1 MNIRSTIWLALLLS
15 LAAADVRA
23 QVPEF
28 PDSLIRQSFT
38 ARSERYGATHATS
51 IVADYRFRNL
61 VNGLV
66 RGSILSSTTL
76 LQAASTKD
84 QIDALV
90 DVEYPLGGGVKPFL
104 LADGTLTNDAND
116 ASVSIPGLNNTAT
129 AFTGAGAR
137 LSDDLGTDYIGL
149 AVGGAYNRQL
159 NVDNNGL
166 AFHAETAFESD
177 LEGYIVQL
185 QGVGRWY
192 DMAPLN
198 NVNGFLDFR
207 VQRFFD
213 EGAYGDIEARYELA
227 STDLYIRRSEDAILQ
242 YGGLTYDGLQAR
254 REGRLLVYSVLGYP
268 VSDDLHIDLSATVT
282 SRGIALQEESE
293 GLPPL
298 PREPDP
304 FRYDRNELSIGTV
317 ISSRWTPG
325 KTVLQTRLEYSTNE
339 QTNLVEPTAPV
350 SDIELKQKRETSTVN
365 DFVAQH
371 LLFGGS
377 IEQRIGR
384 TDTFALDGSVAIY
397 RYDTPSENYFDRD
410 EQSIQGQ
417 LRYARSFSP
426 FLGFELVGQAYLT
439 HLVYLSGRNSNDNN
453 WNRIFRLVPT
463 VRYMLDS
470 SFRNDLEAQLVANY
484 TEYDFEG
491 RTQTVRGRSFREL
504 QLRDSLAVAIT
515 STLVFSTVGDL
526 RVAERS
532 SFSWTQ
538 FAESPLERT
547 RTEGLQME
555 LSTSRV
561 EGVVFG
567 VGGQLARVKSYRAG
581 RSGDLEPFSDRTS
594 VGPTARVA
602 VHLSEYA
609 SVEFTGWWEHR
620 FVESRLESKVPSML
634 LTVGMKL

>member
-1 MNIRSTIWLALLLS
+1 VVAE
-15 LAAADVRA
+15 VRA

-28 PDSLIRQSFT
+28 PDSLARQGFT
-38 ARSERYGATHATS
+38 ARSERYAATHATS

-61 VNGLV
+61 VDGLV

-76 LQAASTKD
+76 LQAVSTKD

-90 DVEYPLGGGVKPFL
+90 DVSYPLGGAFKPFL
-104 LADGTLTNDAND
+104 LADGTLTNDATD
-116 ASVSIPGLNNTAT
+116 ASGSIPGLNNTAT
-129 AFTGAGAR
+129 AFTGAGVR
-137 LSDDLGTDYIGL
+137 LSNEAGTDYIGL
-149 AVGGAYNRQL
+149 ALGGGYNRQL
-159 NVDNNGL
+159 NVDNSGL
-166 AFHAETAFESD
+166 AVHAETGLESD
-177 LEGYIVQL
+177 LEGYLVQL
-185 QGVGRWY
+185 KGVGRWY

-198 NVNGFLDFR
+198 NANGYLDFR

-213 EGAYGDIEARYELA
+213 EGAYGDVEARYDLA
-227 STDLYIRRSEDAILQ
+227 STDLYIRRAEDAILQ

-254 REGRLLVYSVLGYP
+254 REQRLFVYSVLGYP
-268 VSDDLHIDLSATVT
+268 VSDDLHVELSATVA
-282 SRGIALQEESE
+282 SRGIALQEESR

-298 PREPDP
+298 PRDPDP

-317 ISSRWTPG
+317 ISSRWTPERT
-325 KTVLQTRLEYSTNE
+325 TVQARLEYSTNE
-339 QTNLVEPTAPV
+339 QNNLVAPVAPV

-365 DFVAQH
+365 DFVSQH
-371 LLFGGS
+371 LLMGGS

-384 TDTFALDGSVAIY
+384 SDTFAVDGSIAIY

-417 LRYARSFSP
+417 FRYARAFSP
-426 FLGFELVGQAYLT
+426 LLGFELVGQAFLT

-453 WNRIFRLVPT
+453 WNRIFTLAPV
-463 VRYMLDS
+463 VRYTLDS
-470 SFRNDLEAQLVANY
+470 TFRNDLEAQVVANY

-491 RTQTVRGRSFREL
+491 RTQTVRGRAFREL
-504 QLRDSLAVAIT
+504 QLRDSLAATIT
-515 STLVFSTVGDL
+515 PTLVFSTVGDL
-526 RVAERS
+526 RIAERS
-532 SFSWTQ
+532 SFSWIQ

-555 LSTSRV
+555 LSTSSV
-561 EGVVFG
+561 DGIIFG
-567 VGGQLARVKSYRAG
+567 VGGQLSRVKSYRADRDG
-581 RSGDLEPFSDRTS
+581 TLEPFSDRTS
-594 VGPTARVA
+594 VGPTARVTI
-602 VHLSEYA
+602 HLSEYS